1 MGTRKARRASLTER
15 PSKRGR
21 LAKAADVDPLFPND
35 EHGDT
40 GPSPLKKALEALGL
54 DAWRQPFRPRMVRSI
69 VRHLVEILRSE
80 PPPDAKRAKVLDQA
94 LWVAH
99 RTLDRARKQMA
110 GPPDYAAQLLS
121 RGVTPTEESLANRQ
135 EVMDLDALRDSS
147 PRDRLGE
154 EKNARA
160 WILVAIRHAAPI
172 SPKQSREDV
181 AGTLGGALERTLDRV
196 LRLAP
201 PPSPDG
207 TTPGWLYGGEL
218 CLEIVRRELHPKP
231 TWRERPWRNRA
242 FWATPLDATREAQ
255 ALQLAGRLLREGAK
269 RYGYK
274 GRVLHPGGSPR
285 KGRP

>member
-1 MGTRKARRASLTER
+1 MGRRKARRASLAER

-21 LAKAADVDPLFPND
+21 PTKQAEIEPLFSSD
-35 EHGDT
+35 EDGGTD
-40 GPSPLKKALEALGL
+40 PSPIEKALEALGL
-54 DAWRQPFRPRMVRSI
+54 EGWRQPFRPRMARFI
-69 VRHLVEILRSE
+69 VRHLAVILRAE
-80 PPPDAKRAKVLDQA
+80 PPRDDKRAKALDQA

-99 RTLDRARKQMA
+99 RALDRACKQMA
-110 GPPDYAAQLLS
+110 EPPDYVAHLVS
-121 RGVTPTEESLANRQ
+121 RGVKPTEENLANRQ
-135 EVMDLDALRDSS
+135 EVMDLDALRGSS

-181 AGTLGGALERTLDRV
+181 AGVLGTALERALERV

-201 PPSPDG
+201 PLSPDG
-207 TTPGWLYGGEL
+207 TTPGWLYGSEL

-285 KGRP
+285 KGSR